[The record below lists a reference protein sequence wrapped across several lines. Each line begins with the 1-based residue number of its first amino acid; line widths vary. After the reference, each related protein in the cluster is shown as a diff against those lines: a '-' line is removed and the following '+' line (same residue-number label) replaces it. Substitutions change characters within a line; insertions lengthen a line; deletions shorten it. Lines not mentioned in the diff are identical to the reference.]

1 MKEAVYILTFMS
13 YASVHMLRMTYSFNK
28 HSIKNQFGIGELFLG
43 ILDCLIY
50 LSLSIG
56 TFFRYSIVNDKRLPL
71 VCLKT
76 AIPTALA
83 FSLVPIFGSFQGNPE
98 DPSPAF
104 GTYLFLLLA
113 LGCFGFFQFTSFPLS
128 LTIFSHH
135 FNVKTQG
142 SLVGIWSSKSNA
154 GNIIGF
160 FMANFLVYQLHTQW

>member
-28 HSIKNQFGIGELFLG
+28 HSIKNFFGIGELFLG

-56 TFFRYSIVNDKRLPL
+56 TFFRYSIINDKRHPL

-83 FSLVPIFGSFQGNPE
+83 FSIVPI
-98 DPSPAF
+98 
-104 GTYLFLLLA
+104 
-113 LGCFGFFQFTSFPLS
+113 
-128 LTIFSHH
+128 
-135 FNVKTQG
+135 VG
-142 SLVGIWSSKSNA
+142 SLGK
-154 GNIIGF
+154 
-160 FMANFLVYQLHTQW
+160 